1 MPGWPTARSGWRVVE
16 RDVLTQAERS
26 IVDRAADLEQEIG
39 TSSGPAHLLRLV
51 HSPIDE
57 KVCGSLGDRSSDAQ
71 LGTVSLGVIDEPTT
85 LTSEIAVDVKQ
96 RVPQP
101 ARMRA
106 PRVLAEFILVDMHDP
121 ADPIDAAF
129 GILRLAVPNAPAQ
142 TLDLVDDHDL
152 CLHPAGIVGW
162 QPACCLRRVLD

>member
-1 MPGWPTARSGWRVVE
+1 MGGLCRGDRPF
-16 RDVLTQAERS
+16 VLVGMRLKPVAQPRAERS

-51 HSPIDE
+51 HSSIDE

-71 LGTVSLGVIDEPTT
+71 LGTLWLGVVDEPTT

-101 ARMRA
+101 ARRRV
-106 PRVLAEFILVDMHDP
+106 PRVLAEFILVNMHDL
-121 ADPIDAAF
+121 ADPIMLRVAF
-129 GILRLAVPNAPAQ
+129 FALPFQMRQ
-142 TLDLVDDHDL
+142 
-152 CLHPAGIVGW
+152 
-162 QPACCLRRVLD
+162 RRRSTSST